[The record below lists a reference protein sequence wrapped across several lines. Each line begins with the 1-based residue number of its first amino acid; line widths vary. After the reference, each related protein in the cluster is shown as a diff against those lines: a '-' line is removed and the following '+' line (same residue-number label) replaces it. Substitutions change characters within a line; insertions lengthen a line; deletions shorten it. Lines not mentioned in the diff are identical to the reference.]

1 LGAAKHGFLFQGQR
15 SAWQK
20 QRRGH
25 STQGLPPAA
34 LVAFLENHDQVANS
48 LWSARLWQE
57 SSPGCHRAMTAL
69 LLLGP
74 WTPLLFQ
81 GQEWNA
87 SSPFYYFAD
96 HHPELAQQVRKGR
109 ETFMLQF
116 AGCAAG
122 TSRDRLSDPA
132 SADTFDASRLRWEER
147 TLPAHERA
155 LRLHQDLLAL
165 RRSDPTL
172 QAAHAQMGV
181 SLEIA
186 SLAPTCGVVRYF
198 VDSPA
203 TGATARDRLL
213 LINLGPDL
221 DLDSVAEPLLS
232 PPTTPPQASWRILWC
247 SENPRYGGSGCAEPE
262 SKDGAWKIPGFA
274 AVFLG
279 PLDCV

>member
-1 LGAAKHGFLFQGQR
+1 
-15 SAWQK
+15 
-20 QRRGH
+20 
-25 STQGLPPAA
+25 
-34 LVAFLENHDQVANS
+34 
-48 LWSARLWQE
+48 
-57 SSPGCHRAMTAL
+57 MTAL

-122 TSRDRLSDPA
+122 TARDRLSDPA
-132 SADTFDASRLRWEER
+132 SPDTFDASRLCWEER

-186 SLAPTCGVVRYF
+186 ALAPTCGVVRYF

-203 TGATARDRLL
+203 TGTTARDRLL

-232 PPTTPPQASWRILWC
+232 PPTTPAQTSWRILWC

-262 SKDGAWKIPGFA
+262 SNDGTWKIPGFA
-274 AVFLG
+274 AVLLG